1 MALVERSVVE
11 QRYEAVQ
18 QVLRDGIPVTEVAA
32 RLGVSR
38 QSVHTW
44 VNRYRADGL
53 EGLADRS
60 HKPASCPHQTAVGVE
75 AAVCELRR
83 QHPRWGPQ
91 RLHHELGRR
100 GHQQVP
106 SRASIYRILVRQGL
120 IEPGGR
126 RRRDYRR
133 WERDT
138 PMQLWQLDVMGDVL
152 LIDGTELKLV
162 TGVDDHS
169 RFCVIATLVRQATG
183 RAVCAAFAAALRRY
197 GIPEEVLSDN
207 GRQFTGRFTKPR
219 PVEVLFERIC
229 RENGIT
235 QRFTQPRTPTTT
247 GKIERFHKS
256 VREELLADHTPFADP
271 EAAQQAVDAWVAGYN
286 ADRPHQSIGMA
297 TPATRFQQTPQ
308 PSVVEAVPLRLPA
321 DLDEADPAEAVEVD
335 VLVPPAGN
343 LWLAGR
349 QLWVGPALAGRAVT
363 VWADLGSIHLT
374 LDGTLLK
381 TLPSRYTPADLA
393 TLRRGSGARPG
404 GPPLRPTA
412 AQPDGLSDR
421 DAVEVDRLVNATGA
435 VGIGNRQLAVGV
447 ALAGRRVTLRVEAAV
462 VHVLADDVLIRTL
475 PSPIPPRDRARLR
488 GARLATQPLPAPAG
502 AAIVQR
508 KVSSR
513 GGIQVVG
520 QRVQVGFGHAG
531 KIVTVAVAD
540 RHLTILDAGA
550 TLKTLARTTHD
561 GVTRR
566 KAYDHK
572 TTRQAVS
579 TITRD

>member
-18 QVLRDGIPVTEVAA
+18 QVLRDGVPVTEVAA
-32 RLGVSR
+32 RFGVSR
-38 QSVHTW
+38 QSVHVW
-44 VNRYRADGL
+44 VRRYRADGL
-53 EGLADRS
+53 AGLADRS
-60 HKPASCPHQTAVGVE
+60 HKPTSCPHQTTAQVE

-100 GHQQVP
+100 GTVEVP
-106 SRASIYRILVRQGL
+106 SRASIYRILVRHGL
-120 IEPGGR
+120 IEPGAR

-138 PMQLWQLDVMGDVL
+138 PMQLWQTDIMGDVGL
-152 LIDGTELKLV
+152 VDGTELKLI

-169 RFCVIATLVRQATG
+169 RYCVIATLVRHATG
-183 RAVCAAFAAALRRY
+183 RAVCAAFAAALRRH

-207 GRQFTGRFTKPR
+207 GKQFTGRFTKPR

-235 QRFTQPRTPTTT
+235 QRFTRPRSPTTT
-247 GKIERFHKS
+247 GKIERFHRS
-256 VREELLADHTPFADP
+256 VREELLADHGPFASL

-297 TPATRFQQTPQ
+297 VPAERFTQTAP
-308 PSVVEAVPLRLPA
+308 PAAGAVALHLPA
-321 DLDEADPAEAVEVD
+321 DLDDPDPADAVEAD

-349 QLWVGPALAGRAVT
+349 QLWVGPALSGKTVT

-374 LDGTLLK
+374 CDGALLK

-393 TLRRGSGARPG
+393 ALRRRPGARPG

-412 AQPDGLSDR
+412 AQPDGLSDT
-421 DAVEVDRLVNATGA
+421 DAVEVDRLVNAAGA
-435 VGIGNRQLAVGV
+435 VGVGNRQLAVGV

-462 VHVLADDVLIRTL
+462 IHVLADDVVVRTL
-475 PSPIPPRDRARLR
+475 PSPIPARNRGRLR
-488 GARLATQPLPAPAG
+488 GARLASEPPPAPSG

-520 QRVQVGFGHAG
+520 QRVQVGFSHAG

-550 TLKTLARTTHD
+550 TLTTVPRTTLD

-572 TTRQAVS
+572 ATRQAVS